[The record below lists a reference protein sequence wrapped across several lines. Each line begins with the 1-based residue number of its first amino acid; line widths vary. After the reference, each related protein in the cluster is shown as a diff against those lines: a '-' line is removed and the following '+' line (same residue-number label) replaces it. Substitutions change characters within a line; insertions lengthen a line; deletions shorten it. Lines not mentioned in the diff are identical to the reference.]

1 MQQRRKRSKGKL
13 KIQNQGLLASGSPTG
28 EPLASQ
34 CIFTKPTGKPAACR
48 LCNLASGSPTGERL
62 ASTTRNCAFW
72 PFSQHIKRE
81 SWIFSREAGKTRIGT
96 SLGHILELEELEEHW
111 GSLGFKW
118 EAWRDLS
125 FLHLW
130 LYIFFPLL
138 HISSMNSFIVLGFV
152 LFTFMCN

>member
-34 CIFTKPTGKPAACR
+34 CIFTKPTGKPEACR

-62 ASTTRNCAFW
+62 ASTTRSCAFW

-81 SWIFSREAGKTRIGT
+81 SWIFWRGGGKHTTWDISRAHFGVWRAWRTLGK
-96 SLGHILELEELEEHW
+96 LGIQV
-111 GSLGFKW
+111 GSLERF
-118 EAWRDLS
+118 ELS
-125 FLHLW
+125 SFVVVYLLPSSSY
-130 LYIFFPLL
+130 LFNELL
-138 HISSMNSFIVLGFV
+138 HSFRVCFIYIYV
-152 LFTFMCN
+152 

>member
-81 SWIFSREAGKTRIGT
+81 SWIFSREGWKTRLGT
-96 SLGHILELEELEEHW
+96 PLGHILESWRAWRSLGKLGIQV
-111 GSLGFKW
+111 GSLERF
-118 EAWRDLS
+118 ELS
-125 FLHLW
+125 SFVVVYLLPSSSY
-130 LYIFFPLL
+130 LFNELL
-138 HISSMNSFIVLGFV
+138 HSFRVCFIYIYV
-152 LFTFMCN
+152 

>member
-62 ASTTRNCAFW
+62 ASTTRSCAFW

-81 SWIFSREAGKTRIGT
+81 SWIFWRGGGKHTTWDISRAHFGAWRAWRTLGK
-96 SLGHILELEELEEHW
+96 LGIQV
-111 GSLGFKW
+111 GSLERF
-118 EAWRDLS
+118 ELS
-125 FLHLW
+125 SFVVVYLLPSSSYLFNEL
-130 LYIFFPLL
+130 LY
-138 HISSMNSFIVLGFV
+138 SFRVCFIYIYV
-152 LFTFMCN
+152 